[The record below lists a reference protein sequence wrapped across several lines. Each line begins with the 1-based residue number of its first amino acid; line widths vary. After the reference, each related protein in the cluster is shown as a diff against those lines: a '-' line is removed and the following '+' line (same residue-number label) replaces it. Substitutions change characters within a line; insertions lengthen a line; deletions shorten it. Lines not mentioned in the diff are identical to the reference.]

1 MNDFTFA
8 LRESRAV
15 RKARQTHDPSF
26 RTQSERCPKGKRKKS
41 KVNGQA
47 PQNGTSAMV
56 EGPDGEQLL
65 IHPSVLPDAPNPLE
79 PQLLFHRGAAYLA
92 HAVFLIE
99 EEMYK
104 IEGVQRASM
113 SEFGELRFSYIEN
126 GRYGGTEIGNPDG
139 PLGHSD
145 GSKSKSI
152 QSVFCKAQI
161 PGSSLFLF
169 AERKA
174 QSRMIP
180 RLFDTF
186 DTVPDEEFEYDMIR
200 RIEDAYLILETFRPN
215 RRHADPPPS
224 CFHNDSPSYGRVA
237 F

>member
-8 LRESRAV
+8 LRESCAV
-15 RKARQTHDPSF
+15 RKAYQTHAPSF
-26 RTQSERCPKGKRKKS
+26 GTQSERCTKGKRKKS

-113 SEFGELRFSYIEN
+113 SEFGENFLTLRM
-126 GRYGGTEIGNPDG
+126 
-139 PLGHSD
+139 
-145 GSKSKSI
+145 
-152 QSVFCKAQI
+152 V
-161 PGSSLFLF
+161 
-169 AERKA
+169 
-174 QSRMIP
+174 
-180 RLFDTF
+180 
-186 DTVPDEEFEYDMIR
+186 DM
-200 RIEDAYLILETFRPN
+200 
-215 RRHADPPPS
+215 
-224 CFHNDSPSYGRVA
+224 VA
-237 F
+237 LR

>member
-1 MNDFTFA
+1 MKDFTFA

-145 GSKSKSI
+145 GP
-152 QSVFCKAQI
+152 KAKAYRA
-161 PGSSLFLF
+161 SF
-169 AERKA
+169 AEPRYRDQVCSLLRKGKRDHERFLDY
-174 QSRMIP
+174 S
-180 RLFDTF
+180 
-186 DTVPDEEFEYDMIR
+186 
-200 RIEDAYLILETFRPN
+200 ILLTLCLTKN
-215 RRHADPPPS
+215 L
-224 CFHNDSPSYGRVA
+224 NTI
-237 F
+237 